1 MRTKSVFAVG
11 AAFLTLTLV
20 PAVLRPAMAADLAPV
35 LVYGAA
41 PAFVTLPPTGYV
53 LDPSDAR
60 RPVYLVD
67 QGPNHGAWVG
77 AIAQPTYSEGGYAY
91 LDDVCPG
98 DEIVRPMSRRYPYV
112 RSHDGGRFFVAPPPS
127 GRADRGHR
135 AGGHRYGEAA
145 IGGLAA
151 AYRYRPAPDARVIHV
166 EPRPVPEM
174 HTSYRPR

>member
-1 MRTKSVFAVG
+1 MRTKSVFALG
-11 AAFLTLTLV
+11 AAFLALAFV
-20 PAVLRPAMAADLAPV
+20 PAALGSAMAADQAPV
-35 LVYGAA
+35 LVYGAT
-41 PAFVTLPPTGYV
+41 PAYVALPPTGYV

-91 LDDVCPG
+91 FDDVCPEDG
-98 DEIVRPMSRRYPYV
+98 FAPPPSRRYPYV
-112 RSHDGGRFFVAPPPS
+112 RSYDGGRFFVAPHPS
-127 GRADRGHR
+127 GHAVHGRRI
-135 AGGHRYGEAA
+135 GEAA

-166 EPRPVPEM
+166 EPRPGTRSVPEM
-174 HTSYRPR
+174 HTSYRPK